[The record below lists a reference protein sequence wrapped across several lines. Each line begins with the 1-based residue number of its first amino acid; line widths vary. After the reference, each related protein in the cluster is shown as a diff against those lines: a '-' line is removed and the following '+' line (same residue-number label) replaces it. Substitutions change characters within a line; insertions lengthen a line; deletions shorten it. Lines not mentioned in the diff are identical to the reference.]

1 MEVWNYFHVDSLG
14 QLYINVIFALWILAV
29 LAQTVKPLSTVRET
43 QVRALGWEDPLEKE
57 MAIHSS
63 TIAFPGGSG
72 SKASAH
78 NAGDPGSIP
87 GERRSLG
94 EGNGNPLQYS
104 CLENPMYC

>member
-1 MEVWNYFHVDSLG
+1 M
-14 QLYINVIFALWILAV
+14 
-29 LAQTVKPLSTVRET
+29 VKSLSTMRET
-43 QVRALGWEDPLEKE
+43 QVQALGWEDPLEKE

-72 SKASAH
+72 GKASAH

-104 CLENPMYC
+104 CLENYMHRGAWWAALHEVSKSQT